1 MTNPDY
7 QSLERIIDISE
18 RSKREISEFLDE
30 GMEKDTHGTRVL
42 LKILRSRMDMCR
54 FDAMNTLRDLSL
66 RDLQAEANEANAQ
79 NEAFR
84 TTDGE

>member
-1 MTNPDY
+1 MTDPNYKP
-7 QSLERIIDISE
+7 LERIIDISE
-18 RSKREISEFLDE
+18 RSKREIDEFLKE
-30 GMEKDTHGTRVL
+30 GLEKSANDTRL
-42 LKILRSRMDMCR
+42 FIRMLRSRMDICR

-66 RDLQAEANEANAQ
+66 RDLQDEASAQ

>member
-1 MTNPDY
+1 MTDPNY
-7 QSLERIIDISE
+7 KTLERIIDISE
-18 RSKREISEFLDE
+18 RSKREIDEFLKE
-30 GMEKDTHGTRVL
+30 GLEKNPNDTRL
-42 LKILRSRMDMCR
+42 FIRMLRSRMDMCR

-66 RDLQAEANEANAQ
+66 RDLQAEAKAQ

>member
-1 MTNPDY
+1 MTDPDY
-7 QSLERIIDISE
+7 KSLERIIDISE
-18 RSKREISEFLDE
+18 KSKREISEFLDE
-30 GMEKDTHGTRVL
+30 GMEKDSHGVRVSVL
-42 LKILRSRMDMCR
+42 LKMLRSRMDMCR

-66 RDLQAEANEANAQ
+66 RDLQAEAKAQ

>member
-1 MTNPDY
+1 MTDPNY
-7 QSLERIIDISE
+7 KTLERIMDISE
-18 RSKREISEFLDE
+18 RSKREIDEFLKE
-30 GMEKDTHGTRVL
+30 GLDKSANDTRL
-42 LKILRSRMDMCR
+42 FLKMLRSRMDMSR

-66 RDLQAEANEANAQ
+66 RDLQAEAKAQ

>member
-1 MTNPDY
+1 MTDPNY
-7 QSLERIIDISE
+7 KTLERIIDISE
-18 RSKREISEFLDE
+18 RSKREIDEFLKE
-30 GMEKDTHGTRVL
+30 GLEKSANDTRL
-42 LKILRSRMDMCR
+42 FIRMLRSRMDICR

-66 RDLQAEANEANAQ
+66 RDLQDEASAQ